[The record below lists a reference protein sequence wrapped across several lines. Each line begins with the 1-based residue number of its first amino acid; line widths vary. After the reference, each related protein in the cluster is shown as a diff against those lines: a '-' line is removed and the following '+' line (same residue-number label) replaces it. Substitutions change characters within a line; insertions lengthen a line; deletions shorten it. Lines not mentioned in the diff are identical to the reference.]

1 MLSYVDRIQMVVP
14 DRNAAVERW
23 KAVFGAE
30 QVGEDGSKH
39 LNAHRT
45 TVQAGRSLF
54 EFLEPAGP
62 GKIQTFRETWG
73 QGLYGAGFSTPDLGA
88 LVKRLAEK
96 GEATV
101 E

>member
-14 DRNAAVERW
+14 DRKAAVERW

-62 GKIQTFRETWG
+62 G
-73 QGLYGAGFSTPDLGA
+73 P
-88 LVKRLAEK
+88 
-96 GEATV
+96 
-101 E
+101 

>member
-14 DRNAAVERW
+14 DRKVAAERW

-62 GKIQTFRETWG
+62 GATIKADLRHKQSLRRVIVLREV
-73 QGLYGAGFSTPDLGA
+73 LGPPVA
-88 LVKRLAEK
+88 LR
-96 GEATV
+96 
-101 E
+101 